1 MSLHETKKFYEQN
14 IWNLDHWAQDTDYP
28 PVIRLDMYYNKKGR
42 DFRLLMNLLA
52 EKQDGLAQ
60 SFRILSVFDK
70 HFQKLWRPEKHT
82 VIVQRPLL
90 TSFTFDQ
97 EDCGK

>member
-1 MSLHETKKFYEQN
+1 
-14 IWNLDHWAQDTDYP
+14 
-28 PVIRLDMYYNKKGR
+28 MYYNKKGQ

-70 HFQKLWRPEKHT
+70 HFQRLWRPKENK

-90 TSFTFDQ
+90 TTFSYDQ
-97 EDCGK
+97 EDIGKFINFFHCGVKPFLQ